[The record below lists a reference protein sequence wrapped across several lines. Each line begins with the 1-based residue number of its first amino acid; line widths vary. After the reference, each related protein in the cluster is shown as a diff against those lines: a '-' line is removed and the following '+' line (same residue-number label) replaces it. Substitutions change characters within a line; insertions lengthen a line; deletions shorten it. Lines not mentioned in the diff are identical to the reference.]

1 MGTLERSSWMT
12 LGAALWLIA
21 VIVAATLVAAWIGDK
36 VS

>member
-1 MGTLERSSWMT
+1 MDLSRSPWMT

-21 VIVAATLVAAWIGDK
+21 VIVAASLVAAWLGDK